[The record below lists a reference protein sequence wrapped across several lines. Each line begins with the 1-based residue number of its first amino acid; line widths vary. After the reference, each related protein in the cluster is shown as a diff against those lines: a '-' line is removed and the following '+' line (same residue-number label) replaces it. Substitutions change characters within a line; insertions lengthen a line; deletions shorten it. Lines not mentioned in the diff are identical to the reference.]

1 MQTCI
6 SDVKQWRT
14 SDNLVHNDKTV
25 LIVIASRHLFR
36 NAAVN
41 TIRVKNCEV
50 SKVSVVRNGSH
61 THITKISSTAF
72 YHLQNIT
79 HIRKYL
85 AMVSWILSALLLVA
99 GLTIVLV
106 YYMVCLGAI
115 LTTCL
120 NAEQIFPYYPMLH
133 QLPLLHWLPISFRI
147 NFKILLLAF
156 KAIHELAPS
165 YIQMILLKLSL
176 STQDIDCDLTTEHC
190 CLIRFLNF
198 DNPRRPGF
206 RCYGDLTLE
215 LCISGNKNGQI
226 S

>member
-1 MQTCI
+1 MRSEQ
-6 SDVKQWRT
+6 
-14 SDNLVHNDKTV
+14 
-25 LIVIASRHLFR
+25 
-36 NAAVN
+36 
-41 TIRVKNCEV
+41 
-50 SKVSVVRNGSH
+50 SVCSAEWFPH
-61 THITKISSTAF
+61 THNQNKQHCFLSLTKHYSHKEIPCNGF
-72 YHLQNIT
+72 VDL
-79 HIRKYL
+79 R
-85 AMVSWILSALLLVA
+85 VLSALLLVA

-198 DNPRRPGF
+198 DNPRQPGF

-215 LCISGNKNGQI
+215 LCTSGNKNGQI